1 MKTLRASFALSLFV
15 LLLAPGVASATDTL
29 DQHQTNYAGGLL
41 VTSTDSFAQ
50 TFTAGL
56 SGGLDRVELYLYNVG
71 ATGDLKVE
79 IRGVESTGAPSATT
93 LASETVL
100 GSSIPELGGWVPVTF
115 VLPAQVVAGTQYAI
129 VAYRVGGVG
138 VQSGAE
144 QGNPYPSGSF
154 WLSQT
159 SPPTTWEI
167 PSLLDGWDLAFQTYV
182 AELPTS
188 KEQCKGGGWQ
198 NFGATFKNQGQCV
211 SFVATGGKHG

>member
-1 MKTLRASFALSLFV
+1 M
-15 LLLAPGVASATDTL
+15 
-29 DQHQTNYAGGLL
+29 
-41 VTSTDSFAQ
+41 
-50 TFTAGL
+50 
-56 SGGLDRVELYLYNVG
+56 
-71 ATGDLKVE
+71 
-79 IRGVESTGAPSATT
+79 
-93 LASETVL
+93 
-100 GSSIPELGGWVPVTF
+100 
-115 VLPAQVVAGTQYAI
+115 AGTQYAI

-159 SPPTTWEI
+159 PPRPGKSPASWT
-167 PSLLDGWDLAFQTYV
+167 GWDLAFQTYV

-188 KEQCKGGGWQ
+188 KEQCKGGGGWQ